1 MNTLSTAVAAPVV
14 NKHVGA
20 IHIKNDISL
29 LQRKVYNV
37 LLANAYA
44 ELGNPQVLVH
54 SMPVR
59 ELAELAGFNSKN
71 VSYLK
76 SALEEM
82 VTKKLNWNI
91 VDETGKSEW
100 GVSTALASAVIKDG
114 ICSYAYSP
122 HLREKLHNPKYYAP
136 LNILIQSSFSSGHA
150 LALYENCV
158 RYVGIRQTPVFSLE
172 LFRDLMGVGD
182 NASYDDFKVLN
193 KAVIKPAIKE
203 VNTISDITLDVEMRK
218 ENRRVVGLKFTIAS
232 NPQAALAMEA
242 PHSFNAEL
250 LARLAEFFCLTEK
263 QAKEVLVTHSEERIL
278 AVMKYV
284 EDRYTLGKVKQG
296 KIAPYFL
303 KVVKDGDIAPQESA
317 FDREKRESSKA
328 KKASVDA
335 GEARDRARAELV
347 AERYAAVRQYWE
359 ALAEAQRDEL
369 NAGFAEVL
377 TQNPMLF
384 AMWKKSGTKSKAVET
399 EFCNFLGSKCLPDF
413 DVAFATRCQEL
424 GIPVDPV

>member
-1 MNTLSTAVAAPVV
+1 MKLVPTTAAAPVV

-37 LLANAYA
+37 LLSNAYA

-54 SMPVR
+54 SMSVR

-71 VSYLK
+71 VGYLK

-91 VDETGKSEW
+91 VDESGKSEW

-114 ICSYAYSP
+114 MCSYAYSP

-158 RYVGIRQTPVFSLE
+158 RYVGVRQTPVFSLE

-193 KAVIKPAIKE
+193 KAVIKPAMKE
-203 VNTISDITLDVEMRK
+203 VNTISDITVDVEMRK

-232 NPQAALAMEA
+232 NPQGALAIEA
-242 PHSFNAEL
+242 PHTFNNEL
-250 LARLAEFFCLTEK
+250 VARLSEFFCLTDK
-263 QAKEVLVTHSEERIL
+263 QAKDVLVTHSEERIL

-284 EDRYTLGKVKQG
+284 EDRYTQGKVKQG

-317 FDREKRESSKA
+317 FDRAKQDASKS
-328 KKASVDA
+328 KKANVDA
-335 GEARDRARAELV
+335 GEARDRVRAELV
-347 AERYAAVRQYWE
+347 TERYAAVRAYWDGLSE
-359 ALAEAQRDEL
+359 AEREQENGEFAQ
-369 NAGFAEVL
+369 VL
-377 TQNPMLF
+377 LQNPLLH
-384 AMWKKSGTKSKAVET
+384 AMWKKNGTKSKAVET
-399 EFCNFLGSKCLPDF
+399 EFCNFLAAKFLPDF
-413 DVAFATRCQEL
+413 DIAFATRCQEL
-424 GIPVDPV
+424 SISAA